1 MNENSICLS
10 LVHLKMTVKS
20 EVLIILTGK
29 HIELAWCCF
38 MGNRGQKRTENV
50 DELPAD
56 KRPCS
61 STEFRPSSSNSVIH
75 TTMSSIH
82 ESHHGDI
89 DTSSSSS
96 STSGSSEGEKDSA
109 YGSCESDNSYRE
121 YYRRQ
126 LMGNQGKFKGV
137 LSSLSNESEESALLA
152 ALTELC
158 DLLSFS
164 PDSSMSN
171 IMADSFSPVLVRL
184 ARYES
189 NPEIMLLAIRAI
201 TYLCEVHPRSSA
213 FLVNHDAVPALCQRL
228 MALQYFDVAEQV

>member
-1 MNENSICLS
+1 
-10 LVHLKMTVKS
+10 
-20 EVLIILTGK
+20 VLIILTGK

-61 STEFRPSSSNSVIH
+61 STDFRPSTSNSVIP

-89 DTSSSSS
+89 DTSSSSSS

-109 YGSCESDNSYRE
+109 YGSCESDNTYRD

-126 LMGNQGKFKGV
+126 LMGNQSKFNGV
-137 LSSLSNESEESALLA
+137 LESLSKESEESALLA

-171 IMADSFSPVLVRL
+171 VMADLFSPVLVRL

-189 NPEIMLLAIRAI
+189 NPEIMLLAIRAM

-213 FLVNHDAVPALCQRL
+213 SLVNHDAVPALCQRL
-228 MALQYFDVAEQV
+228 RDIEFLDVAEQV

>member
-1 MNENSICLS
+1 M
-10 LVHLKMTVKS
+10 
-20 EVLIILTGK
+20 LIILAGK

-61 STEFRPSSSNSVIH
+61 STNDRPSTSNSVIP

-109 YGSCESDNSYRE
+109 YGSYESDNTYRD
-121 YYRRQ
+121 YYRQQ
-126 LMGNQGKFKGV
+126 LMGNQSKFNGV
-137 LSSLSNESEESALLA
+137 LESLRKESEESALLA

-171 IMADSFSPVLVRL
+171 VMADLFSPVLVRL

-189 NPEIMLLAIRAI
+189 NSEIMLLAIRAM

-213 FLVNHDAVPALCQRL
+213 SLANHDAVPALCQRL
-228 MALQYFDVAEQV
+228 MAIEFLDVAEQV